1 MIRGCLPV
9 KSWMQRQAKRKGK
22 EKALSILEAKI
33 GRRVYHVWRKAV
45 PFDVK
50 RFLNG

>member
-1 MIRGCLPV
+1 MLRSCLPV
-9 KSWMQRQAKRKGK
+9 KAWMQRQEKRKGK
-22 EKALSILEAKI
+22 RKALSILEARI
-33 GRRVYHVWRKAV
+33 GRCVYHLWKKRV